1 VARWR
6 LVAGIAVLVALLG
19 FCALLFRPY
28 YQNWKLQT
36 YMEEIAFDAN
46 RMQQPEGAFVAA
58 VANRASELGLPAGMD
73 QVRVRKSENGVH
85 LEVRYFVRVDLFLYT
100 VDLHFRPSA
109 GAR

>member
-6 LVAGIAVLVALLG
+6 VAAGIAVLVALLG
-19 FCALLFRPY
+19 FCGLLFRPY
-28 YQNWKLQT
+28 YQNWKLQS

-46 RMQQPEGAFVAA
+46 RLQQPEGAFVAA
-58 VANRASELGLPAGMD
+58 VADKAAQLGLPAGID
-73 QVRVRKSENGVH
+73 QVKVKKSESGVFI
-85 LEVRYFVRVDLFLYT
+85 EVRYFVRVDLLLYT